1 MATENACK
9 LLQTWWRRLLTKS
22 EVVGLRLLDSRGS
35 FDEFAEFLGERD
47 TIRKV
52 KHFLVAHC
60 LSDVNPRLYLA
71 AFMVYHW
78 GDTVTGV
85 KEGRTPNGMD
95 ITPQEEISWAL
106 RKEAARLIR
115 VFSTAIMPMVGSPRC
130 VMRRKKES
138 GIGHDATTGNWETMI
153 LKNRYETLNHAL
165 RVWGFT
171 KIFRRWKDMD
181 KKSILDHMCYN
192 YTELSNCRN
201 MMQMEGA
208 EATEY
213 TEQILEYIEQQQLKI
228 KGHIEELGGT
238 GSFDTVFSAYRPVKL
253 SCSYSQMR
261 EVMQKAFWDKVTE
274 DMAKTPPDHK
284 HVMVLFDEVKTSI
297 KLLIPSRT
305 DMHEKMDAA
314 VDTELID
321 QMIRNKAFS
330 HNDLLAILGYLIN
343 MIRTLEPPIED
354 GDTDDWK
361 EEVMREC
368 RSREPWRVIIPKFFK
383 RIFGKI
389 EGIRESVEVLRTNTG
404 KAE

>member
-22 EVVGLRLLDSRGS
+22 EVVSLRLLDSRGS

-52 KHFLVAHC
+52 KDFLVAHC
-60 LSDVNPRLYLA
+60 LSNVNPRLYLA

-85 KEGRTPNGMD
+85 REGATPDGMD
-95 ITPQEEISWAL
+95 MTPQEEISWAV
-106 RKEAARLIR
+106 RKEAGRLIR
-115 VFSTAIMPMVGSPRC
+115 VFSTAIMPTVGSPRC
-130 VMRRKKES
+130 VMRRKK
-138 GIGHDATTGNWETMI
+138 GQKIGRDATTGDWESMFP
-153 LKNRYETLNHAL
+153 KNEYETLNHAL

-171 KIFRRWKDMD
+171 KVFRRWKDMD
-181 KKSILDHMCYN
+181 KRSILDHMCYN

-201 MMQMEGA
+201 MMQTEGA

-213 TEQILEYIEQQQLKI
+213 TEQILEYIEQQQQKI
-228 KGHIEELGGT
+228 KGHIEELGGA
-238 GSFDTVFSAYRPVKL
+238 GSFDTTFSAYRPVKL
-253 SCSYSQMR
+253 SCSYNQMR
-261 EVMQKAFWDKVTE
+261 EVMHKAFWDKVTE

-297 KLLIPSRT
+297 KQLIPHRT

-314 VDTELID
+314 VDIELID
-321 QMIRNKAFS
+321 QMIRNQAFS
-330 HNDLLAILGYLIN
+330 HNDLLTALEYLVD
-343 MIRTLEPPIED
+343 MIRMLEPPIED
-354 GDTDDWK
+354 GDTDAWK
-361 EEVMREC
+361 EGITREC
-368 RSREPWRVIIPKFFK
+368 QSKEPWKVIIPKFFK
-383 RIFGKI
+383 RMFGKI
-389 EGIRESVEVLRTNTG
+389 EGIRESVEVLRTNIG